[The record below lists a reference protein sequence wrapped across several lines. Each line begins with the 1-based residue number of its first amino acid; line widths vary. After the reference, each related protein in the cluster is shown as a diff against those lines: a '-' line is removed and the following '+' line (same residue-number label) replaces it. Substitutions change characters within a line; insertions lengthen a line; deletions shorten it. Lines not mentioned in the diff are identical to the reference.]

1 MLCGLWHRQSSEV
14 GVSILWGVRV
24 TSSTLATGSGVR
36 AKGRYS
42 SIFDKFS
49 SDDDWLALVVRESS
63 KPGGMGLELLG
74 LLVSL
79 ALAGVDWSSGING
92 DRGALS
98 LLSLLRIVW
107 LPSSCKGR
115 SGKLNNCV
123 LVWSGWVGGILWSG
137 SSKKLRSW

>member
-1 MLCGLWHRQSSEV
+1 MLCGLWLRQSSEV

-24 TSSTLATGSGVR
+24 TWSTLATGSGVR

-49 SDDDWLALVVRESS
+49 SEEDWLPLVVRESS

-98 LLSLLRIVW
+98 LQLLLRIVW

-115 SGKLNNCV
+115 SEKF
-123 LVWSGWVGGILWSG
+123 
-137 SSKKLRSW
+137 